1 MLGERLQL
9 KFFDPGK
16 AKTVTQIKKGIGD
29 SLVFTTRDFN
39 NHDMDKVAE
48 FLHAGEKLKH
58 DRTTPLVSAIQG
70 HQYKNNE
77 SGMCPFMDQ
86 YQCGVAFT
94 HYMFQFGLSAKP
106 IYTNMQYGYIRE
118 KTLTDIEWDK
128 LNSRLSLCSRS
139 CLSLKPDKKAPDK
152 RNPSVKAVTTRDSVW
167 KDEFQYSPSGQVQV
181 QGRSIEVI

>member
-58 DRTTPLVSAIQG
+58 DRTTPLVSVT
-70 HQYKNNE
+70 
-77 SGMCPFMDQ
+77 S
-86 YQCGVAFT
+86 T
-94 HYMFQFGLSAKP
+94 
-106 IYTNMQYGYIRE
+106 R
-118 KTLTDIEWDK
+118 
-128 LNSRLSLCSRS
+128 
-139 CLSLKPDKKAPDK
+139 
-152 RNPSVKAVTTRDSVW
+152 TTRAACAPSW
-167 KDEFQYSPSGQVQV
+167 TSISAAWLSPTTCS
-181 QGRSIEVI
+181 SSA